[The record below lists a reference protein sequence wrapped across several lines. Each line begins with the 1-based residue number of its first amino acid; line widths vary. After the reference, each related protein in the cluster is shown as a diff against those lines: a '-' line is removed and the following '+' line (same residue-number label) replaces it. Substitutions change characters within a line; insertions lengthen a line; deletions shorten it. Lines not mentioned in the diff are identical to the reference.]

1 MLSANKQNYLIDGAL
16 SSTLKNVG
24 IFQEYDLIKLEKP
37 VIFDDYINNELT
49 RIQHLIAENEN
60 GNLFEVKKKILAIIF
75 RIKSMIKML

>member
-60 GNLFEVKKKILAIIF
+60 G
-75 RIKSMIKML
+75 KSWSTMMRALLKEMIH